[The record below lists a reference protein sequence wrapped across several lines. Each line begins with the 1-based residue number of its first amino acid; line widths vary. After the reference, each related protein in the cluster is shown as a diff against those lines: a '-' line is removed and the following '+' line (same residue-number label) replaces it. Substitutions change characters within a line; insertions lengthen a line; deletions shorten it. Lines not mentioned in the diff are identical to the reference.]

1 MKKLLIA
8 YYSHSGNTEEL
19 AELIR
24 TETGGVL
31 FEIKPA
37 TPYPSAY
44 QAVVGQAKE
53 EIRAGFRPE
62 IRETADVD
70 PYDVVFVGSPNWWS
84 TIAPPVASFLERCGL
99 TGKTVVPFCTHGGG
113 GMAGLAR
120 DTRALCPSSEVMDG
134 FAVYGNSVRRAR
146 DEVDAWL
153 RKIGLKEQG

>member
-1 MKKLLIA
+1 MKNILIA

-24 TETGGVL
+24 TETGGAL

-37 TPYPSAY
+37 VPYPSAY

-62 IRETADVD
+62 IGEPADVG

-84 TIAPPVASFLERCGL
+84 TVAPPVASFLERCDL
-99 TGKTVVPFCTHGGG
+99 TGKTVVPFMTHEGSRMGRSEEDIRKLCAGATLLGGLPLRG
-113 GMAGLAR
+113 GAVKDSRDVVRKWVQGLNL
-120 DTRALCPSSEVMDG
+120 T
-134 FAVYGNSVRRAR
+134 
-146 DEVDAWL
+146 
-153 RKIGLKEQG
+153 K

>member
-1 MKKLLIA
+1 MKNILIA

-24 TETGGVL
+24 TETGGAL

-37 TPYPSAY
+37 VPYPSAY

-62 IRETADVD
+62 LGEPADVG

-84 TIAPPVASFLERCGL
+84 TVAPPVASFLERCDL

-120 DTRALCPSSEVMDG
+120 DTMALCPDSEVMDG
-134 FAVYGNSVRRAR
+134 FAAYGNSVPRAR
-146 DEVDAWL
+146 GEVDAWL
-153 RKIGLKEQG
+153 RGIGLKERR

>member
-8 YYSHSGNTEEL
+8 YYSHSGNTKGL

-24 TETGGVL
+24 TETGGAL
-31 FEIKPA
+31 LEIKPA
-37 TPYPSAY
+37 EPYPSAY
-44 QAVVGQAKE
+44 QAVVDQAKE

-62 IRETADVD
+62 IRETADVG
-70 PYDVVFVGSPNWWS
+70 PYDVVLVGSPNWWS
-84 TIAPPVASFLERCGL
+84 TIAPPVASFLERCDL

-120 DTRALCPSSEVMDG
+120 DTRALCPGSKVLDG
-134 FAVYGNSVRRAR
+134 FAAYGNSGLRAR

-153 RKIGLKEQG
+153 RGIGLKEQG